1 MYDLNQVIKGIRQ
14 YLESEMVNRIS
25 GIEKWV
31 VGAGLSMLL
40 DNGVNTFNALTEN
53 PLVQSMQIVNSDNEI
68 DVDKLYKYF
77 MEEARKSAVTFKA
90 PLLGAITL
98 KAEDIEKVY
107 SYIKESK

>member
-1 MYDLNQVIKGIRQ
+1 MYELNQVIIGIRH
-14 YLESEMVNRIS
+14 YLESEMVTKVT
-25 GIEKWV
+25 GLEKWII
-31 VGAGLSMLL
+31 GAGLSMLL
-40 DNGVNTFNALTEN
+40 DNGVNTFNALIEN

-68 DVDKLYKYF
+68 DIDKLYKYF
-77 MEEARKSAVTFKA
+77 IEEARKSAVTFKA